1 MKPVATGA
9 AWLIALLLAALVCWR
24 IVATGMSD
32 RLAQEHPQQA
42 LAWDPANP
50 EALAALARQQLD
62 RKEWSAARQTALRL
76 LQTEPLSRQGFVIL
90 SKVAIAEGDVQ
101 GAEALS
107 DIALRR
113 APHELGP
120 PAWLLGEQLERGEY
134 PQALELFDRIW
145 RIAPRT
151 LDRIYPVLLTLAE
164 KPEFADA
171 LAERLSTRPVWRA
184 GLVGLMMIKGSHEA
198 IEQVFSALQRRD
210 ALDAAELGQ
219 WIDRLARDGAWG
231 EAYARWASEL
241 PLSEMRTLRSVHNGG
256 FESELSD
263 IGFDWRIGKSV
274 DVIIDR
280 DRLAGTGGS
289 AALRLRFL
297 GRRTER
303 IPLHQWLLLAPGRY
317 RLGFEAKAQ
326 DMRSDRGLQ
335 WIIRCLDGRAE
346 LGASD
351 ALTGTF
357 DWTEGG
363 VDFVV
368 PGTGCRVQDL
378 SLRNAGSKGAGT
390 IVFGTL
396 WFDDVAI
403 DRTGP

>member
-1 MKPVATGA
+1 VQRAEE
-9 AWLIALLLAALVCWR
+9 LA
-24 IVATGMSD
+24 
-32 RLAQEHPQQA
+32 
-42 LAWDPANP
+42 
-50 EALAALARQQLD
+50 
-62 RKEWSAARQTALRL
+62 
-76 LQTEPLSRQGFVIL
+76 
-90 SKVAIAEGDVQ
+90 
-101 GAEALS
+101 

-120 PAWLLGEQLERGEY
+120 PAWLLGQQLERGDY
-134 PQALELFDRIW
+134 ARAIELFDRIW

-151 LDRIYPVLLTLAE
+151 LDRIYPVLLAQAE

-171 LAERLSTRPVWRA
+171 LADRLSTRPAWRA

-198 IEQVFSALQRRD
+198 IEHVFSALQRRD

-219 WIDRLARDGAWG
+219 WIDRLAKDGEWG

-256 FESELSD
+256 FESEPSD

-280 DRLAGTGGS
+280 DRLEGAGGS

-303 IPLHQWLLLAPGRY
+303 IPLHQWLLLAPGSY
-317 RLGFEAKAQ
+317 RLRFDAKAQ

-335 WIIRCLDGRAE
+335 WIVRCLDGRSE

-357 DWTEGG
+357 DWTGG
-363 VDFVV
+363 NLEFTV
-368 PGTGCRVQDL
+368 PATGCRVQDL
-378 SLRNAGSKGAGT
+378 SLRNAGSKGSGS

-396 WFDDVAI
+396 WFDDIAI
-403 DRTGP
+403 DRIGR